1 MNLRYVN
8 RTDLIVA
15 GACVLT
21 LIVFLIN
28 TMLDS
33 VILLYINDLAI
44 LSVFVYWAIRRD
56 AAGMLRRSL
65 IIGGIGGF
73 FYTFVDKLF
82 VELTTITYITYI
94 KRGTGMGDGIRDISI
109 PTFATPVS
117 IVLLWICCIS
127 IVIYFYQRLRSVF
140 GRFYI
145 PALLAGVSAALA
157 SIILSNLGD
166 GLWVWNFVNP
176 ASPVWASLSLG
187 IGSTPLFVPA
197 ALFVTFLL
205 SPYIIGGQRIS
216 RRFRISENLLVAGLR
231 CGVILPAM
239 IYISFRIFT
248 GYGVVGLVR

>member
-1 MNLRYVN
+1 MNLRYIN

-33 VILLYINDLAI
+33 AILLYINNLII
-44 LSVFVYWAIRRD
+44 LGVFVYWVIRKD
-56 AAGMLRRSL
+56 ATGMLRRSL
-65 IIGGIGGF
+65 VIGGMGGF

-82 VELTTITYITYI
+82 VELRAITYITYI
-94 KRGTGMGDGIRDISI
+94 KRGTVIGGGIKDISI

-117 IVLLWICCIS
+117 IVLLWIFCIA

-140 GRFYI
+140 GSFYI
-145 PALLAGVSAALA
+145 PALLAGISAALG
-157 SIILSNLGD
+157 SIVLSNLAD

-176 ASPVWASLSLG
+176 ASPVWSSFSLG
-187 IGSTPLFVPA
+187 IGSTPLFVPL
-197 ALFVTFLL
+197 ALFLTFLA
-205 SPYIIGGQRIS
+205 SPYIIGGQRLS
-216 RRFRISENLLVAGLR
+216 RRLRISENPVVAGLR

-239 IYISFRIFT
+239 VYISFRILT
-248 GYGVVGLVR
+248 G